1 MLSTVIQMDILTK
14 GELKP
19 NFVGS
24 IFRGWLG
31 FVLKCNPEASC
42 SECDRSSKCPYFMV
56 FKEQN
61 TIKPN
66 TIKPYSL
73 LAFKNKSNVSCF
85 IKLHGEKRKFA
96 PQILSE
102 IKSKEKITHFGGLE
116 YKIESIKARNT
127 EFRDITLGSKTRI
140 ITTSPIHLSR
150 NHTFEVIPSFNTV
163 LRSCI
168 RSYNRV
174 TKFYDPE
181 SYPFHVPEST
191 INFDTE
197 ILDFDVNTVE
207 YEHTNIYKK
216 KIQLTGIE
224 GWIEYDTSEVPAE
237 TGSILGMGE
246 ILQIGKRTAYG
257 LGGFVT
263 AGKVEENE

>member
-1 MLSTVIQMDILTK
+1 MLSTVIQMDILTE

-19 NFVGS
+19 SFVGS

-31 FVLKCNPEASC
+31 FVLKCDPEASC
-42 SECDRSSKCPYFMV
+42 SECDRSSKCSYYMV
-56 FKEQN
+56 FKEQ
-61 TIKPN
+61 N

-73 LAFKNKSNVSCF
+73 LAFKNKNNVTCF
-85 IKLHGEKRKFA
+85 IKLHGERRKFG

-102 IKSKEKITHFGGLE
+102 IKSKEKKTHFGGLD
-116 YKIESIKARNT
+116 YRIESIKARNT
-127 EFRDITLGSKTRI
+127 EFRDLTLGSKTRI
-140 ITTSPIHLSR
+140 VTISPIHLSR

-163 LRSCI
+163 LRSCV

-181 SYPFHVPEST
+181 SYPFHVPETT

-207 YEHTNIYKK
+207 YEHTSMYKK
-216 KIQLTGIE
+216 SIQLTGIE
-224 GWIEYDTSEVPAE
+224 GWIEYDTSEVPTE

-246 ILQIGKRTAYG
+246 VLQIGKRTAYG

-263 AGKVEENE
+263 TWKVETNE

>member
-1 MLSTVIQMDILTK
+1 MLSTVIQIDILTE

-19 NFVGS
+19 YFIGS

-31 FVLKCNPEASC
+31 FVLKCSPEISC
-42 SECDRSSKCPYFMV
+42 SGCDKISKCPYFMV

-61 TIKPN
+61 E
-66 TIKPYSL
+66 IKPYSL

-85 IKLHGEKRKFA
+85 IKLHGERRKFA
-96 PQILSE
+96 PQILSN
-102 IKSKEKITHFGGLE
+102 IKSREKETHFGGLE
-116 YKIESIKARNT
+116 YKIDSIKAKNT
-127 EFRDITLGSKTRI
+127 EFRNLKLGDKTKI

-150 NHTFEVIPSFNTV
+150 NSTFEVIPSFNTV

-207 YEHTNIYKK
+207 YEHTNMYKK
-216 KIQLTGIE
+216 NIQLTGIE
-224 GWIEYDTSEVPAE
+224 GWIEYDTSDIPIE

-263 AGKVEENE
+263 VGRVENNE